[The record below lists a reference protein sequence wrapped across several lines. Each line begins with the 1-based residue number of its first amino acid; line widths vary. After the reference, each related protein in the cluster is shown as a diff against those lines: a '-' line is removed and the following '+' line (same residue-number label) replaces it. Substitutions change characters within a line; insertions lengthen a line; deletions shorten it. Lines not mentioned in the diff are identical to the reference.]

1 MINMDPQIRLREHR
15 RLLARFPVNR
25 YVRRLVAK
33 AEAMGISFAPSPVA
47 EQWLYHPEDR
57 IIYVWEPDL
66 ERESLSYIVVVLA
79 HELGHAVDFS
89 TNPLHLRLV
98 RDLHWSQVPVEIEV
112 AAFVQ
117 GFRILKELSI
127 PVSLDQYERMISPAI
142 AATVRRRLETYH
154 LCCLLSHAGAAQQ
167 PAEAAV
173 S

>member
-1 MINMDPQIRLREHR
+1 MNSMDPQIRLREHR
-15 RLLARFPVNR
+15 RLRARFPTNR
-25 YVRRLVAK
+25 HVRRLVAK
-33 AEAMGISFAPSPVA
+33 AEAMDITFAASPVA
-47 EQWLYHPEDR
+47 QQWLYHPEHR
-57 IIYVWEPDL
+57 VIYVWEPDL
-66 ERESLSYIVVVLA
+66 ERESLSYIVVILA
-79 HELGHAVDFS
+79 HELGHAVDFN
-89 TNPLHLRLV
+89 TNPLHLQLI

-154 LCCLLSHAGAAQQ
+154 LCCLLSGADAASER
-167 PAEAAV
+167 AEAAV